1 MNRNEE
7 KMKKKKIVMLAAAAA
22 AGLLC
27 TGCSEKKTEEIGKI
41 TEETGKITEVAA
53 AEGSEEA
60 EETDTSGSVP
70 ELLSEYQE
78 KNEDVYAWLE
88 ITGTNISFPVLQSA
102 EDEAFYLT
110 HNEEREEDDGGCI
123 YTEYYNRKDF
133 GDPNTV
139 IYGRN
144 VDSRF
149 ARLHQFQDRDF
160 FDGHRELKIYTADE
174 VLTYEIFAA
183 YHFDDRHL
191 IKIYDFWDEAIFS
204 DYLELVFS
212 QREMDAYIDR
222 EIEVTADDRIITLST
237 GVDGAPEKRY
247 LVQAKRITE

>member
-1 MNRNEE
+1 MCARMKRNEE
-7 KMKKKKIVMLAAAAA
+7 KMKNKKILIFVATT
-22 AGLLC
+22 GLLC
-27 TGCSEKKTEEIGKI
+27 AGCGAKE
-41 TEETGKITEVAA
+41 TEETEATEA
-53 AEGSEEA
+53 SR
-60 EETDTSGSVP
+60 SVP
-70 ELLSEYQE
+70 ELLSKYQE

-102 EDEAFYLT
+102 EGETFYLT

-133 GDPNTV
+133 SDPNTV

-144 VDSRF
+144 VGSRF

-160 FDGHRELKIYTADE
+160 FDGHRELKIYTTDE
-174 VLTYEIFAA
+174 VFTYEIFAA

-191 IKIYDFWDEAIFS
+191 IKIYDFWDKAIYS